1 MTSPVRIQEM
11 GEFNSASDNLGKYS
25 PRADRTYKQPL
36 RKQESE
42 KLSAPTAWQN
52 HTIWPLLK
60 QAIIEGTVE
69 IVTASEMKERK
80 EKKIQQKMKEAREI
94 LFQQE
99 VGSKRCAHKQR
110 TARGQKEIETAR
122 RQSRSNRNDVC
133 EMYHGAAASDAKCK
147 SKYQYICT
155 V

>member
-1 MTSPVRIQEM
+1 M

-25 PRADRTYKQPL
+25 PRADRTYRQPL

-60 QAIIEGTVE
+60 QAIIEGTAE

-80 EKKIQQKMKEAREI
+80 EKKIQEMK
-94 LFQQE
+94 QE

-133 EMYHGAAASDAKCK
+133 EMYHGAAASPNTSTLLQFDEFIQRHPAKREWLARK
-147 SKYQYICT
+147 M
-155 V
+155 